1 MQSTLQKTCKY
12 FCEFASMQIG
22 MEQCKTGSEKISLN
36 CLDVTFSNHL
46 QKFMAEKKIKVKR
59 IEVSSPLLLLGIIP
73 FAEIYFQSESA
84 DGVKFLG
91 FLHH

>member
-36 CLDVTFSNHL
+36 CLDVTFNNHL
-46 QKFMAEKKIKVKR
+46 QKFMAEKKIKGKR
-59 IEVSSPLLLLGIIP
+59 IEVSSPLLLGIIP